1 MADNMSVILANH
13 MKKIL
18 FEARFYAISV
28 DKVTTVDQE
37 SCLGVHIYISIG
49 FSCLPIVLLLLQLIE
64 GIGAFAVKE
73 SIMTSFN

>member
-18 FEARFYAISV
+18 SEARFYAISV
-28 DKVTTVDQE
+28 DKVTTIDQE

-49 FSCLPIVLLLLQLIE
+49 FSCVPIVLLLLQLTE

-73 SIMTSFN
+73 SIMTSLN